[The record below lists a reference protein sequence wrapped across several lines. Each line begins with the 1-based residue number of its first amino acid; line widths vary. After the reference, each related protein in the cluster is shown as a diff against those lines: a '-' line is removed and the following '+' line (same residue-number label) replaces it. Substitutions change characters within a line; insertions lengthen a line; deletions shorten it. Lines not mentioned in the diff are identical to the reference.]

1 MNKTIKLLEKLSN
14 GHGPTGFEGQIRQII
29 REEITNPEINIDT
42 DGLGSLICKIEKDKQ
57 FPKIMLSAHMDE
69 LGLMVRYITEEG
81 FIKFQTLGGWLDQSI
96 VNQRWIIM
104 TKSGNIKGVTG
115 IKTVHVMN
123 ETERKQIFPK
133 DNLFI
138 DVGAK
143 DKKDAEERLG
153 ILPGDPISPDSSF
166 EFLNSENMLLGK
178 AWDDRVGV
186 ALLIETLNSLDTKN
200 LPNNVFGSCTV
211 QEEVGL
217 RGAITSSYTIAP
229 DININLEVGV
239 AGDYPGMNPNL
250 AQEKLSSG
258 PSIFLHDSSMIPNLK
273 LRDFCIDTAKKLSI
287 PIQFSVISGYGEDG
301 AAAQKSF
308 GGIPAINIGIPT
320 RYLHSHNGIID
331 LNDFIKAKT
340 LVKSLVENLDTTTVK
355 SIKSFD

>member
-29 REEITNPEINIDT
+29 REEITNPEISIDT

-57 FPKIMLSAHMDE
+57 SPKIMLSAHMDE

-115 IKTVHVMN
+115 IKTVHVMT

-143 DKKDAEERLG
+143 NKQDAEERLG

-166 EFLNSENMLLGK
+166 EFLNSDNLLLGK

-186 ALLIETLNSLDTKN
+186 ALLIETLNSLDSKK

-229 DININLEVGV
+229 DINI
-239 AGDYPGMNPNL
+239 
-250 AQEKLSSG
+250 
-258 PSIFLHDSSMIPNLK
+258 
-273 LRDFCIDTAKKLSI
+273 
-287 PIQFSVISGYGEDG
+287 FS
-301 AAAQKSF
+301 Q
-308 GGIPAINIGIPT
+308 
-320 RYLHSHNGIID
+320 
-331 LNDFIKAKT
+331 
-340 LVKSLVENLDTTTVK
+340 
-355 SIKSFD
+355 

>member
-1 MNKTIKLLEKLSN
+1 MNKTVKLLEKLIN
-14 GHGPTGFEGQIRQII
+14 GHGPTGFEGPIRQII
-29 REEITNPEINIDT
+29 RKEITNPDVKMHT
-42 DGLGSLICKIEKDKQ
+42 DGLGSLICKIEKDQ
-57 FPKIMLSAHMDE
+57 ESPKIMLSAHMDE

-81 FIKFQTLGGWLDQSI
+81 YIKFQTLGGWLDQSI

-104 TKSGNIKGVTG
+104 TRSGDIKGVTG

-123 ETERKQIFPK
+123 ETERKQIFSK

-143 DKKDAEERLG
+143 NKKDAEERLG
-153 ILPGDPISPDSSF
+153 ILPGDPISPDSTF
-166 EFLNSENMLLGK
+166 EFLNSDNILLGK
-178 AWDDRVGV
+178 AWDDRIGV
-186 ALLIETLNSLDTKN
+186 ALLIETLNSLNSKK

-217 RGAITSSYTIAP
+217 RGAITSSYIIAP

-250 AQEKLSSG
+250 AQEKIGAG

-273 LRDFCIDTAKKLSI
+273 LRDFCIDTAKKLNI

-320 RYLHSHNGIID
+320 RYLHSHNGVID
-331 LNDFIKAKT
+331 LNDYMKAKI
-340 LVKSLVENLDTTTVK
+340 LVENLVRNLDKATVE